1 MRKIYHIS
9 LSSHD
14 EVLFRNDRDFAI
26 GFNCLAEAAFVT
38 DSKLLADGL
47 MSTHWHS
54 IVLTEDPQAFVRR
67 GRYAY
72 SRFFNAMYGRTGR
85 LAERQAFI
93 TELDGIHRLMAALNY
108 VNRQGLHHGVS
119 ETPFGYPHCSAN
131 SYFRT
136 ALGKEFM
143 DTRSLIMPGKR
154 HHYLNRNTSIP
165 ERCRMASNGLLF
177 REDVIDTSYV
187 EQIYITPRNY
197 LFQMNKLSDERSLE
211 DQKKEK
217 SSTPLIT
224 IDVIEEGM
232 PDFDVQRM
240 LQNEQGRVNKSMMT
254 DQELC
259 RLIDGFYVPWIKKD
273 PAASSPYACSMR
285 ELGML
290 FETISRDMYRFRNA
304 RTQDRRTLMGQAA
317 LCGKTASEAQLRR
330 CLVLPRLHAE

>member
-1 MRKIYHIS
+1 MSDQNNNGFEFVYDPDTDGIMLVKCISDSETVVIPQEYDGKPVTVIGPYCFIDVIDKSMVSKEIFVPECDNTSLKKLILPDNLLEIRYCAFMHCTSLKEIIIPENVQYIGPSAFLNCYS
-9 LSSHD
+9 LS
-14 EVLFRNDRDFAI
+14 
-26 GFNCLAEAAFVT
+26 
-38 DSKLLADGL
+38 
-47 MSTHWHS
+47 
-54 IVLTEDPQAFVRR
+54 
-67 GRYAY
+67 
-72 SRFFNAMYGRTGR
+72 
-85 LAERQAFI
+85 
-93 TELDGIHRLMAALNY
+93 GIK
-108 VNRQGLHHGVS
+108 
-119 ETPFGYPHCSAN
+119 F
-131 SYFRT
+131 
-136 ALGKEFM
+136 
-143 DTRSLIMPGKR
+143 
-154 HHYLNRNTSIP
+154 P

-187 EQIYITPRNY
+187 EQIYIIPRNY

-217 SSTPLIT
+217 SSTPLLT
-224 IDVIEEGM
+224 IDVIEEGT